1 MDALRPYAA
10 AFSSRF
16 LLMMQYRAAALAGFF
31 TQCWFGAVHVM
42 VLAAFYLGA
51 PEAAAAS
58 PISLTQAVTY
68 TWLAQG
74 LLAVMPWVG
83 DPEIADGVRSGSIS
97 YDRLRPVDAYALWY
111 VRAAGWMTARVVP
124 RVALMILAA
133 GIVLPLMGQGQW
145 AWQPPASLSAALLFL
160 LSETLAI
167 ALACAIIMLINI
179 IVVATMNA
187 RGINFLMQPIVII
200 FTGNLL
206 PLALYP
212 DALRTFLLV
221 QPFAGVLDIPNR
233 IYFAALTGQMAWAGI
248 GLQMFWTA
256 LFIVLGRFWLAR
268 VMARLEVQGG

>member
-1 MDALRPYAA
+1 M
-10 AFSSRF
+10 
-16 LLMMQYRAAALAGFF
+16 
-31 TQCWFGAVHVM
+31 
-42 VLAAFYLGA
+42 
-51 PEAAAAS
+51 
-58 PISLTQAVTY
+58 
-68 TWLAQG
+68 
-74 LLAVMPWVG
+74 
-83 DPEIADGVRSGSIS
+83 
-97 YDRLRPVDAYALWY
+97 DAYALWY

-206 PLALYP
+206 PWPSIPTRCAPSSSSSPSLGFSTSQTASISLLSPARWPGRGSGCRCSDRPLHRPGPLLACP
-212 DALRTFLLV
+212 RHG
-221 QPFAGVLDIPNR
+221 PP
-233 IYFAALTGQMAWAGI
+233 
-248 GLQMFWTA
+248 
-256 LFIVLGRFWLAR
+256 
-268 VMARLEVQGG
+268 

>member
-1 MDALRPYAA
+1 MDSVRPYTA
-10 AFSSRF
+10 AFASRF

-51 PEAAAAS
+51 PDSAAAS
-58 PISLTQAVTY
+58 PISLSQAITY

-74 LLAVMPWVG
+74 LLAVLPWVG
-83 DPEIADGVRSGSIS
+83 DPEIAAGVRSGAIS

-111 VRAAGWMTARVVP
+111 VRAAGWMTARLVP

-133 GIVLPLMGQGQW
+133 GIILPLIGQGQW
-145 AWQPPASLSAALLFL
+145 AWQPPPSLSAAALFA

-179 IVVATMNA
+179 VVVATLNA
-187 RGINFLMQPIVII
+187 RGVNILMQPLVVI

-206 PLALYP
+206 PLSLYP
-212 DALRTFLLV
+212 DTMRIALFV
-221 QPFAGVLDIPNR
+221 QPFAGTLDIPNR
-233 IYFAALTGQMAWAGI
+233 IYFGALAGPMAWAGI
-248 GLQMFWTA
+248 GLQVFWTT
-256 LFIVLGRFWLAR
+256 LFIVVGRLWLGR

>member
-1 MDALRPYAA
+1 
-10 AFSSRF
+10 
-16 LLMMQYRAAALAGFF
+16 MMQYRAAALAGFF

-58 PISLTQAVTY
+58 PISLSQAVTY

-111 VRAAGWMTARVVP
+111 VRAAGWMTARLAP

-133 GIVLPLMGQGQW
+133 GIVLPLIGQGQW
-145 AWQPPASLSAALLFL
+145 AWRPPASLSAALLFAV
-160 LSETLAI
+160 SETLAI
-167 ALACAIIMLINI
+167 ALACSIIMLINI
-179 IVVATMNA
+179 VVVATLNA
-187 RGINFLMQPIVII
+187 RGVNILMQPLVIV

-212 DALRTFLLV
+212 DALRVFLFV
-221 QPFAGVLDIPNR
+221 QPFAGTLDIPNR
-233 IYFAALTGQMAWAGI
+233 IYFGALSGQMAWAGI
-248 GLQMFWTA
+248 GLQLFWITT
-256 LFIVLGRFWLAR
+256 LVTLGRWWLGR